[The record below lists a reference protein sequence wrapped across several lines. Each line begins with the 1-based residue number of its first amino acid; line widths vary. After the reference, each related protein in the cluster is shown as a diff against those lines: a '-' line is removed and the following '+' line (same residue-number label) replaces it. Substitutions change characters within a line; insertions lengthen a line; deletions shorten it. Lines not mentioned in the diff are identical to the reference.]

1 MPVPDL
7 QTSPLNDGQS
17 VTDSTDWQ
25 NVTSWANGSGILS
38 GCVVSALGTPA
49 MFVQVT
55 SGSISS
61 LGQQYAVTAGS
72 VTINTASSTDRR
84 DIIIATPTAP
94 GAATLSIQQGTPCG
108 TAGWTRNTFPGL
120 PPVKPSLPGNAVFL
134 GEVYVAA
141 GALSI
146 VNGNILPSV
155 TIDQPVQAIQ
165 GLSGNIT
172 LYSPNSS
179 VTITTSG
186 ASVGLTAIGGGGG
199 GSVSS
204 VFGRTGIIT
213 AQSSDYSS
221 FYDANGNAATASVT
235 VLAATLHL
243 TGGSVTGPISMQTNA
258 ITGITQESNVV
269 NLPSV
274 SAGAVTVLAAAN
286 RQSQFTV
293 TATTAITMSTTG
305 FALGLIALVTIFDA
319 GSAETLTWVNTE
331 NSTTSVP
338 LISKGSTTSPTY
350 VLFRANATT
359 TKWACLAVS

>member
-1 MPVPDL
+1 MPIPDL
-7 QTSPLNDGQS
+7 QTNPTNDGQS
-17 VTDSTDWQ
+17 VSDSTDWA
-25 NVTSWANGSGILS
+25 NVATGLSGSGILT
-38 GCVVSALGTPA
+38 GCVVSAFATPG
-49 MFVQVT
+49 MGVQIT
-55 SGSISS
+55 SGSIAAAGTQYGLTAAS
-61 LGQQYAVTAGS
+61 LTVQP
-72 VTINTASSTDRR
+72 ASTTDRR
-84 DIIIATPTAP
+84 DIVVAFPSGFTANATVVE
-94 GAATLSIQQGTPCG
+94 GTPCG

-120 PPVKPSLPGNAVFL
+120 PPVKPALAGGAIYL
-134 GEVYVAA
+134 GEIYVPA

-221 FYDANGNAATASVT
+221 FYDANGNAATASVA
-235 VLAATLHL
+235 VLASSLQK